1 VRVRLGFPQG
11 NEAAAQGALN
21 LGLKDQLAALQWV
34 QANIAAFG
42 GDPAKVTA
50 FGESA
55 GAISLAILMLNPDFK
70 KLARAAVRRPL
81 RVHRFQ
87 VLIARVDPGVRLL
100 GLDCTELRERTGA
113 RVGDVRCIGA

>member
-1 VRVRLGFPQG
+1 
-11 NEAAAQGALN
+11 
-21 LGLKDQLAALQWV
+21 V